1 MQGGTSSDAVGNG
14 NVNDD
19 VDDPSLPRPRV
30 RVEQLVQLA
39 ARLPPLPG
47 VYGHNN
53 PRFLARRLEGPVE
66 GPHEGGA
73 AHLRYKA
80 HVQVVRAVD
89 DKDNDGRAQAV
100 GG

>member
-1 MQGGTSSDAVGNG
+1 MQGRTSSNAVGNG

-47 VYGHNN
+47 VYGHDD
-53 PRFLARRLEGPVE
+53 PRFLAQRLEGPAE
-66 GPHEGGA
+66 GPHEEGA
-73 AHLRYKA
+73 AHLRDKA
-80 HVQVVRAVD
+80 HVQVIHAVD
-89 DKDNDGRAQAV
+89 DEDDDVRAQAV